1 MDIIK
6 QVKVDPNLLKNK
18 ELSQVYYLPDQDIKW
33 YLLSND
39 PAGYNID
46 EYTIVSVED
55 VLVQFPEFQELY
67 DLDIGNKQVMFKKGI
82 NSNKWYDFV

>member
-1 MDIIK
+1 MDINK
-6 QVKVDPNLLKNK
+6 QVKVDPNLLRNN
-18 ELSQVYYLPDQDIKW
+18 ELSQVYYLPSQDIKW

-55 VLVQFPEFQELY
+55 VLEQFPEFQELY

>member
-6 QVKVDPNLLKNK
+6 QVKVDPNLLENK
-18 ELSQVYYLPDQDIKW
+18 ELSQVYYLPSQDIKW

-55 VLVQFPEFQELY
+55 ILEQFPEFQELY
-67 DLDIGNKQVMFKKGI
+67 DLDIGDKQVMFKKGI